1 LKKGI
6 GPFALLFIGLFGTLI
21 ISGLAFI
28 ALYNRTSVSKRA
40 MIEINVIDGINK
52 LELTKIA
59 LGQSLGYS
67 FYQSSY
73 LLSTQ
78 GGYFDLTEV
87 DSYNCIPYWRVYNH
101 ASSPDYENNLEKLT
115 LGIFNDYCVSLNSE
129 TQVPDYN
136 SVSIEKFSG
145 GSKVRVSSDKDL
157 EIDRPKFRV
166 SEDSV
171 FTLEDKLK
179 ILRLFEIGKGNF
191 IDVDSIG
198 DQIKSSSTY
207 GDAVQKIS
215 SLERELNNELVGY
228 SEDSII
234 IKLTPGGNLG
244 SDDSN
249 YAIKVLVEIIDISD
263 KYLVYDYYSKKTEL
277 KNIGLRFY
285 VLTGNYQVDPET
297 NYCEIV

>member
-78 GGYFDLTEV
+78 GGYYDLTEV
-87 DSYNCIPYWRVYNH
+87 DSYNCIPYWRVYIH

-115 LGIFNDYCVSLNSE
+115 LGIFNDYCVSLNDD

-136 SVSIEKFSG
+136 SISIEKFSG

-171 FTLEDKLK
+171 FTLE
-179 ILRLFEIGKGNF
+179 G
-191 IDVDSIG
+191 
-198 DQIKSSSTY
+198 
-207 GDAVQKIS
+207 
-215 SLERELNNELVGY
+215 LERELNNELVGY